1 MRPMKSTSRDPAPS
15 RLAYRMQRLALTPMV
30 RRGFTIGLPVFTV
43 VLIGGLALADQ
54 GRREA
59 FAERIEEVS
68 SQFRNRKE
76 FQVQT
81 MSIAGASDELEQDV
95 REILPI
101 DFPVSSFDLDLQAMQ
116 AEIAALD
123 AVERADLRV
132 RPGGMLEIDVA
143 ERMPAVI
150 WRTGTGLLLLDATGH
165 RTGPLPRRGL
175 RPDLPIV
182 SGTGADAAA
191 AEALELIQ
199 TAAPLEDRVR
209 GLARIGERRWDVV
222 LSGGQRIML
231 PEAGAA
237 AALEEVIAL
246 HEAEEL
252 FARDVRAVD
261 LRNPERP
268 TVRMTPAAAQSMR
281 QIKLTE
287 LGDDGL

>member
-1 MRPMKSTSRDPAPS
+1 MRPMKTASRDPAPS

-43 VLIGGLALADQ
+43 VLISGLALADQ
-54 GRREA
+54 SRRAA
-59 FAERIEEVS
+59 FAERIEEVT

-81 MSIAGASDELEQDV
+81 MSIAGASEELEQDIH
-95 REILPI
+95 EILPI
-101 DFPVSSFDLDLQAMQ
+101 DFPVSSFDLDLQSMQ
-116 AEIAALD
+116 AGLGALD

-132 RPGGMLEIDVA
+132 RPGGMLEINVA

-165 RTGPLPRRGL
+165 RTAPLPRRGL
-175 RPDLPIV
+175 RPDLPII

-191 AEALELIQ
+191 AEALELIEK
-199 TAAPLEDRVR
+199 AAPLVDRVR

-231 PEAGAA
+231 PEVDAA

-252 FARDVRAVD
+252 FAREVRAVD
-261 LRNPERP
+261 MRNPERP

-281 QIKLTE
+281 QIKLIE

>member
-1 MRPMKSTSRDPAPS
+1 MKAPPRDPAPS
-15 RLAYRMQRLALTPMV
+15 RLAYRLHRLALTPMV

-43 VLIGGLALADQ
+43 VLIAGLALADQ
-54 GRREA
+54 SRRAA

-76 FQVQT
+76 FQVKT
-81 MSIAGASDELEQDV
+81 MSVAGASDELEQDI
-95 REILPI
+95 REVLPI

-116 AEIAALD
+116 AEIAGLD

-132 RPGGMLEIDVA
+132 RPGGMLEINVA

-191 AEALELIQ
+191 AEALELIDA
-199 TAAPLEDRVR
+199 AAPFGDRMR
-209 GLARIGERRWDVV
+209 GLVRIGERRWNVV
-222 LSGGQRIML
+222 LSRGQRIML
-231 PEAGAA
+231 PETDAVAA
-237 AALEEVIAL
+237 MEEVIAL
-246 HEAEEL
+246 HEAEDL
-252 FARDVRAVD
+252 LARDVRAVD
-261 LRNPERP
+261 MRNPERP
-268 TVRMTPAAAQSMR
+268 TVRMAPVAAASMR
-281 QIKLTE
+281 QIKMTE
-287 LGDDGL
+287 LGDDGP